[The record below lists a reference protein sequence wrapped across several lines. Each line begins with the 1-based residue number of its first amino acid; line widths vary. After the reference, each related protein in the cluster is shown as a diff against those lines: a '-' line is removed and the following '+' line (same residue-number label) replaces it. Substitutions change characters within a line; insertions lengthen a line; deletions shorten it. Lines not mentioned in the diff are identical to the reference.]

1 MTLLPFE
8 FGNPSPTTYAS
19 DWNRIIM
26 PRKLIAGVSLLG
38 LLALLTACADRS
50 TSASLAVAAPAA
62 TSPASPAAEPVK
74 PAPQRLTARE
84 INEACWLSP
93 EINKVPDLDK
103 RAKLVDKCVDAR
115 TKAQQGM

>member
-1 MTLLPFE
+1 M
-8 FGNPSPTTYAS
+8 AA
-19 DWNRIIM
+19 RKIISF
-26 PRKLIAGVSLLG
+26 LCLVG
-38 LLALLTACADRS
+38 LLSSLAACAGGS
-50 TSASLAVAAPAA
+50 TSATSTTATAAPAA
-62 TSPASPAAEPVK
+62 APAPAAEPAK
-74 PAPQRLTARE
+74 PAPKRLTARE